1 MNDPQREPAA
11 RPRIAYLSFSTGEYD
26 ARTFR
31 MAKSAVAAGWDVTV
45 YARWHRASPRSR
57 SATATGWS
65 GRRATGA
72 ISCRVCAA
80 SRGAVRRDMADAAR
94 VHAARQREPG
104 GGEKARATVA
114 ATTLDPKRRCRLDAR
129 PGQLRRGAGPTAL
142 RRDGRPLPPPSRP
155 RRPVAPAP
163 VRALS
168 QRVVHTRSVSPVES
182 PASGPLALVP
192 LRASRF
198 PLRPMGW
205 AVALDDVAEPADIW
219 HGMWAGSLPALAR
232 MRRRH
237 GGRTIYDSRDVFM
250 HSRQYARL
258 GRPGRNLLEWA
269 ERRWARGADRVL
281 TVNDAYAELLQKQL
295 RVARPPVVMNCREI
309 WTPPSPRPD
318 LIREALGLPAET
330 AVVLYQGILTMERGI
345 EQSMEAILQV
355 PSAVLVLMGF
365 GMLEE
370 SLAEQVS
377 RPPYLGRVLLLPP
390 VPPEDLLVWSASADV
405 LVMAIQPTTLN
416 HRYTTPQ
423 KLFESMAAGVPVVA
437 SDLPGMAPIVRAT
450 GAASSATRPHRPRS
464 PPRSAASSIGR
475 PPIGR
480 RFGPASSTSP
490 AGPRDWRH
498 GR

>member
-1 MNDPQREPAA
+1 MSEHSQVPAA

-45 YARWHRASPRSR
+45 YARWHRGLAPVEERDGYRLVRAPRDWR
-57 SATATGWS
+57 YIVPGL
-65 GRRATGA
+65 RRLA
-72 ISCRVCAA
+72 RRRYRAA
-80 SRGAVRRDMADAAR
+80 MAR
-94 VHAARQREPG
+94 KPSSWN
-104 GGEKARATVA
+104 A
-114 ATTLDPKRRCRLDAR
+114 ATTA
-129 PGQLRRGAGPTAL
+129 GSEASLRSTL
-142 RRDGRPLPPPSRP
+142 FSPLERWHWWP
-155 RRPVAPAP
+155 RIR
-163 VRALS
+163 
-168 QRVVHTRSVSPVES
+168 E
-182 PASGPLALVP
+182 
-192 LRASRF
+192 F

-205 AVALDDVAEPADIW
+205 AVALDDVVEPADVW

-250 HSRQYARL
+250 QSRQYARL

-281 TVNDAYAELLQKQL
+281 TVNDAYAELLEKQL
-295 RVARPPVVMNCREI
+295 RVARPTVVMNCREI
-309 WTPPSPRPD
+309 WTPPTPRPD

-330 AVVLYQGILTMERGI
+330 AIVLYQGILTMERGI
-345 EQSMEAILQV
+345 EESMEAILAV

-370 SLAEQVS
+370 SLAEQVT

-390 VPPEDLLVWSASADV
+390 VPPEDLLIWSASADV

-450 GAASSATRPHRPRS
+450 GAGVVCDP
-464 PPRSAASSIGR
+464 
-475 PPIGR
+475 
-480 RFGPASSTSP
+480 TSP
-490 AGPRDWRH
+490 ASIAEAISAIVDAPAKDRRAMRERALRAAHDRYNWEAQLDTLFGVYRELLTTDR
-498 GR
+498 

>member
-45 YARWHRASPRSR
+45 YARWHRGLAPVEERDGYRLVRAPRDWR
-57 SATATGWS
+57 Y
-65 GRRATGA
+65 
-72 ISCRVCAA
+72 IV
-80 SRGAVRRDMADAAR
+80 
-94 VHAARQREPG
+94 PG
-104 GGEKARATVA
+104 
-114 ATTLDPKRRCRLDAR
+114 
-129 PGQLRRGAGPTAL
+129 LRRLARRRYRTAMARKPSAWKAAAAADPETSL
-142 RRDGRPLPPPSRP
+142 RSTLFSPLQRWHWWP
-155 RRPVAPAP
+155 RIR
-163 VRALS
+163 
-168 QRVVHTRSVSPVES
+168 E
-182 PASGPLALVP
+182 
-192 LRASRF
+192 F

-205 AVALDDVAEPADIW
+205 AVALDDVVEPADVW

-250 HSRQYARL
+250 QSRQYARL
-258 GRPGRNLLEWA
+258 GRPGRTLLEWV
-269 ERRWARGADRVL
+269 ERRWAREADRVL
-281 TVNDAYAELLQKQL
+281 TVNEAYAELLEKRL
-295 RVARPPVVMNCREI
+295 RVRRPAVVMNCREI

-318 LIREALGLPAET
+318 LIREALGLPAQT
-330 AVVLYQGILTMERGI
+330 SVVLYQGILTMERGI
-345 EQSMEAILQV
+345 EESMEAILQV

-370 SLAEQVS
+370 SLTEQVS
-377 RPPYLGRVLLLPP
+377 RPPYHGRVLLLPP
-390 VPPEDLLVWSASADV
+390 VPPEDLLIWSASADV

-450 GAASSATRPHRPRS
+450 GAGVVCDPTSSASIAAAITS
-464 PPRSAASSIGR
+464 IVTAPPEERQAMRERALAAAHDRYNWEAQLDTLFGVYRELLAAGR
-475 PPIGR
+475 
-480 RFGPASSTSP
+480 
-490 AGPRDWRH
+490 
-498 GR
+498 